1 MVSLA
6 RRTGDE
12 RTVLNCSVLL
22 DGAAVH
28 SRLGRRRD
36 GTARCR
42 PVVTCTPRENP
53 CRIGPPAL
61 ETYRHA
67 PLIGLVLQKR
77 REGDLNSRVREDS
90 RFRIYRLGRA
100 RLSRLTLTYPGD
112 LFTGFDFLSP
122 CHRFAHDRS
131 GVRAARVATPAPPR
145 RVDYPV
151 FFMPAA
157 IPLTVSRRVRS
168 SMSVRWV
175 RLSR

>member
-6 RRTGDE
+6 RRIGGGTDSTE
-12 RTVLNCSVLL
+12 CSALRDRASVK
-22 DGAAVH
+22 
-28 SRLGRRRD
+28 SRLGRRGD
-36 GTARCR
+36 STARWR
-42 PVVTCTPRENP
+42 PVATCPSRERP
-53 CRIGPPAL
+53 VSDCTTGTRCVP
-61 ETYRHA
+61 HA
-67 PLIGLVLQKR
+67 PLIGLVVEKR

-112 LFTGFDFLSP
+112 LFTGFDFRSP
-122 CHRFAHDRS
+122 CHRFAHDRT
-131 GVRAARVATPAPPR
+131 GIRAARVATLAPSR
-145 RVDYPV
+145 RVDHPV